1 MRIVIGMSNRTRVV
15 ETTSLDYH
23 SSILLADDYM
33 PVVDMEKNGILL
45 ERCAYTTAEE
55 SGRMSLK
62 AEPLEIV
69 PPENLDEVDYVDVNG
84 MPFLVREG
92 DRLIA
97 CSVDQLYDEEGDV
110 VAPPMASA
118 VLVVYKSGSVE
129 TIDPTMMLYP
139 DGFLAQ
145 DDLMDCSDIRGKG
158 VLWERAAWT
167 VADPDLM
174 SLTDG
179 GEAIRVIAPED
190 LPAIEAIVVNGE
202 VVYISGET
210 SEEGVA
216 SGEGTRGVRAQ
227 ETGGGHNADSD

>member
-1 MRIVIGMSNRTRVV
+1 MRIAIGMSSRTRVI

-69 PPENLDEVDYVDVNG
+69 PPENLGEVEYVDVNG

-92 DRLIA
+92 DRLVA
-97 CSVDQLYDEEGDV
+97 CSVDQLYDEEGNV

-118 VLVVYKSGSVE
+118 VLIVYKSGSVE

-145 DDLMDCSDIRGKG
+145 DELIDCSDIRGKG
-158 VLWERAAWT
+158 VLWERGAWT
-167 VADPDLM
+167 VSDPMLM

-179 GEAIRVIAPED
+179 GEAIQVVAPED
-190 LPAIEAIVVNGE
+190 LPAIEAVVVNGE
-202 VVYISGET
+202 VVYISGECA
-210 SEEGVA
+210 EEGA
-216 SGEGTRGVRAQ
+216 EDGQARQTGEGRDAAG
-227 ETGGGHNADSD
+227 D